1 MLTRWYF
8 RMRTLMCNYKAK
20 HNTLKAD
27 NRLQGV
33 RFKFLIVNLTFR
45 YGNWIYQE
53 MFAKRNV
60 WYVFLSGITFFFNCS
75 EAVWRILQIV
85 DLVVFLD
92 PMGNFKSIS

>member
-33 RFKFLIVNLTFR
+33 RFKFLIVNRTFR

-75 EAVWRILQIV
+75 EAVWRILQIE

>member
-33 RFKFLIVNLTFR
+33 RFKFLISISPSDMVIEFTKKCSLK
-45 YGNWIYQE
+45 E
-53 MFAKRNV
+53 MFP
-60 WYVFLSGITFFFNCS
+60 SGITFFFNCS